1 MAGVKV
7 PGFKLVEGRSSR
19 SYALDDEEIIA
30 LLTEAGYSEDDLI
43 IKRLRTVADME
54 KYLSKAVF
62 NELLGEA
69 INKTTGAPTLV
80 PIDDKRPEINS
91 AASAAADFQNLN

>member
-1 MAGVKV
+1 
-7 PGFKLVEGRSSR
+7 
-19 SYALDDEEIIA
+19 
-30 LLTEAGYSEDDLI
+30 
-43 IKRLRTVADME
+43 ME